1 MILTCDEFKETF
13 NKLGVSNENEM
24 KEILSVLDQI
34 AEIGYSWYKNNK
46 IKKQISR

>member
-1 MILTCDEFKETF
+1 MILTCNDYKEAF
-13 NKLGVSNENEM
+13 NKLGVTNENEM

-46 IKKQISR
+46 IKTLISR